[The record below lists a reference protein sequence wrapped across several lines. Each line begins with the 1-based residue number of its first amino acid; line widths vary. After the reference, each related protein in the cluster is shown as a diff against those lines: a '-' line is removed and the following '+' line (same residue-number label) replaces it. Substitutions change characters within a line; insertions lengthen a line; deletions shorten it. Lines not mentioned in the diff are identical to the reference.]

1 MFVNFYLCS
10 ICYHYVTEPAEVLTH
25 SNDTDVIIGSSM
37 TVFCVASGI
46 YLPTVTW
53 RRGQEVLSNSS
64 TLTISESTETNSVVN
79 SSLMI
84 SVFTRSDAGQYS
96 CDVTNEA
103 GNDTASFELILQ
115 GIYNF
120 YTTYMYN

>member
-1 MFVNFYLCS
+1 
-10 ICYHYVTEPAEVLTH
+10 LTH
-25 SNDTDVIIGSSM
+25 SNDTDVVIGSSV

-53 RRGQEVLSNSS
+53 RRRQEVLSNSS
-64 TLTISESTETNSVVN
+64 TLTISETAEINSVVN

-96 CDVTNEA
+96 CDVTNA
-103 GNDTASFELILQ
+103 VGRDTATFELVTS
-115 GIYNF
+115 GICY
-120 YTTYMYN
+120 

>member
-1 MFVNFYLCS
+1 M
-10 ICYHYVTEPAEVLTH
+10 
-25 SNDTDVIIGSSM
+25 
-37 TVFCVASGI
+37 FCVASGI

-64 TLTISESTETNSVVN
+64 TLTISETSEANSVVN

-96 CDVTNEA
+96 CDVINEA
-103 GNDTASFELILQ
+103 GNDTGSFELVIL
-115 GIYNF
+115 GITQSLHYSSV
-120 YTTYMYN
+120 TYS

>member
-1 MFVNFYLCS
+1 M
-10 ICYHYVTEPAEVLTH
+10 
-25 SNDTDVIIGSSM
+25 
-37 TVFCVASGI
+37 FCVASGI

-64 TLTISESTETNSVVN
+64 ILTISETAKTNSVVN

-84 SVFTRSDAGQYS
+84 SVFTQSDGGQYS

-103 GNDTASFELILQ
+103 GNDTACFELILQ
-115 GIYNF
+115 GI
-120 YTTYMYN
+120 THIILRP

>member
-1 MFVNFYLCS
+1 M
-10 ICYHYVTEPAEVLTH
+10 
-25 SNDTDVIIGSSM
+25 
-37 TVFCVASGI
+37 FCVASGI

-64 TLTISESTETNSVVN
+64 TLTIFETTETNSVVN
-79 SSLMI
+79 SSLTI

-103 GNDTASFELILQ
+103 GNDTASFELIILGTSQ
-115 GIYNF
+115 LFKIIVAIFWSLKTWSVMVRIPVNYRHCQDVC
-120 YTTYMYN
+120 